1 MRSAG
6 TMNQTKPQIT
16 LEGEPVTL
24 IGNRVQAGQPAPD
37 FIAIGQDLSPV
48 PFSSF
53 RGKPCVISSVVS
65 LDTSVCDAQT
75 RRFNQEATALGD
87 DVEVITISMDL
98 PFAQERW
105 CGAQGVDR
113 VTVLSDHRDA
123 SFGVGYGVLIKD
135 LRLLAR
141 AIFVVDREGNT
152 CYKQL
157 VQEIT
162 DEPDYDEALGAVRR
176 LIESDGD

>member
-1 MRSAG
+1 MS
-6 TMNQTKPQIT
+6 QTKPRIT

-24 IGNRVQAGQPAPD
+24 IGNRVEVGQPAPD
-37 FIAIGQDLSPV
+37 FIAIAEDLSPV

-65 LDTSVCDAQT
+65 LDTSVCDTET
-75 RRFNQEATALGD
+75 RRFNEEATSLGD
-87 DVEVITISMDL
+87 EVELITISMDL

-105 CGAQGVDR
+105 CAAQGIDR

-141 AIFVVDREGNT
+141 AIFVIDRDGKIHYT
-152 CYKQL
+152 QF
-157 VQEIT
+157 VREIT
-162 DEPDYDEALGAVRR
+162 DEPNYDEVLETVRR
-176 LIESDGD
+176 LMKSEGD

>member
-1 MRSAG
+1 MRSVE
-6 TMNQTKPQIT
+6 TMNHTQPRVT

-24 IGNRVQAGQPAPD
+24 IGNRVQVGQPAPD
-37 FIAIGQDLSPV
+37 FIAVGQDLSPV

-53 RGKPCVISSVVS
+53 RGKPCVLSSVVS
-65 LDTSVCDAQT
+65 LDTSVCDAET
-75 RRFNQEATALGD
+75 RRFNEEATALGD
-87 DVEVITISMDL
+87 DVQVITISMDL

-105 CGAQGVDR
+105 CAAQGIDR

-141 AIFVVDREGNT
+141 AIFVINKQGKT
-152 CYKQL
+152 CYKQM
-157 VQEIT
+157 VNEIT
-162 DEPDYDEALGAVRR
+162 DEPDYDEVLEAVQE
-176 LIESDGD
+176 LME

>member
-1 MRSAG
+1 
-6 TMNQTKPQIT
+6 MNETKPRVT

-24 IGNRVQAGQPAPD
+24 IGNRVQEGQPAPD

-48 PFSSF
+48 PFSAF
-53 RGKPCVISSVVS
+53 QGKPCIISSVVS
-65 LDTSVCDAQT
+65 LDTSVCDAET
-75 RRFNQEATALGD
+75 RRFNEEATALGD
-87 DVEVITISMDL
+87 NVQVITISMDL

-105 CGAQGVDR
+105 CSAEGIDR

-141 AIFVVDREGNT
+141 AIFVINKEGRIH
-152 CYKQL
+152 YKEL
-157 VQEIT
+157 VGEIT
-162 DEPDYDEALGAVRR
+162 DEPDYDAALKAVR
-176 LIESDGD
+176 EVTG